1 MENNDS
7 AVVAD
12 TADDN
17 GYGIKKDYFIKPENK
32 KRKLLKDA
40 AFVFLS

>member
-1 MENNDS
+1 MEDNDS

-12 TADDN
+12 TGEDN

-32 KRKLLKDA
+32 KRKLFKD
-40 AFVFLS
+40 